1 MSRSCRARRTTAALT
16 RRARRAFTLD
26 PPAAAAEAVPAV
38 VAYPPPPEA
47 AGADAVAALPA
58 DAYPPPPVV
67 AAGGAALPSRL
78 DLGDAE
84 LATVLSFEYAA
95 SGGLLVAAKRADFAL
110 WVDLLAAAHPVAAC
124 RAGAGALA
132 AALPEAWPAGK
143 DAPARLARFRPCGVG
158 RPRPAWGACAGS
170 APGLRGYSCGLWT
183 LIHALAARA
192 EPLHGGGLWLGGVRA
207 FVGSFFTCT
216 DCSKHFMA
224 RTAAADVAALRG
236 GRGAPARLAALTA
249 WRVHNE
255 VNARLAGEEAANG
268 GGDPAAPKQ
277 PWPPAAL
284 CADCACVAPAGCERT
299 WPGAPGGALW
309 DEAAVERFLASYYGP
324 IAGEDDDDAADPFG
338 LGRGASSGAK
348 SGAKTTRGG
357 AKTTTAGGKR
367 SGRALDAQDEE
378 AETLVMHA
386 APGGL
391 RPLTFIALCAAAP
404 VGAYLAYVVA
414 SARAQAG
421 LHPGPRLPG
430 GARLPGG
437 VKPSRPMLLRLL
449 RRVWKLLTRRSRGG
463 AVSGRS
469 AKEVRCACAFWRSVG
484 MRVAGHTPAQPSLQ
498 VGMAP
503 PGAARGTHSKRGAIA
518 APRVRRQARRKHVAR
533 QPRGPHT
540 AHTSARLGC
549 SRAWFR
555 GACVCAAGCDA
566 LSLRRA
572 AQV

>member
-1 MSRSCRARRTTAALT
+1 M
-16 RRARRAFTLD
+16 
-26 PPAAAAEAVPAV
+26 PAVEAVPAV

-47 AGADAVAALPA
+47 AGADASAALPA

-67 AAGGAALPSRL
+67 AAGGAAAHARL

-84 LATVLSFEYAA
+84 LATVLSFEYATA
-95 SGGLLVAAKRADFAL
+95 GGLLVAAKRADFAL

-143 DAPARLARFRPCGVG
+143 DAPARLSRFRPCGVG

-192 EPLHGGGLWLGGVRA
+192 EPLHGGALWLGGVRA

-216 DCSKHFMA
+216 DCAKHFMA

-249 WRVHNE
+249 WRVHTE
-255 VNARLAGEEAANG
+255 VNARLAGEEAASG

-277 PWPPAAL
+277 PWPTTAL
-284 CADCACVAPAGCERT
+284 CADCACTAPAGCERT

-309 DEAAVERFLASYYGP
+309 DEAAVERFLASYSGP
-324 IAGEDDDDAADPFG
+324 IAGEEDDDAADPYG
-338 LGRGASSGAK
+338 LGRVSAARAGAK
-348 SGAKTTRGG
+348 AAR
-357 AKTTTAGGKR
+357 AGKR
-367 SGRALDAQDEE
+367 SGRALDAQDAE
-378 AETLVMHA
+378 AQTLVMHA

-414 SARAQAG
+414 SARAAAG
-421 LHPGPRLPG
+421 LHPGPRTQG

-437 VKPSRPMLLRLL
+437 GKPARPMLLRLI
-449 RRVWKLLTRRSRGG
+449 RRVWKLLTRPRSRGG
-463 AVSGRS
+463 AVAGRS
-469 AKEVRCACAFWRSVG
+469 AKEVRARCR
-484 MRVAGHTPAQPSLQ
+484 
-498 VGMAP
+498 AP
-503 PGAARGTHSKRGAIA
+503 PPPPRVWRGTLRLSRRSKW
-518 APRVRRQARRKHVAR
+518 
-533 QPRGPHT
+533 
-540 AHTSARLGC
+540 
-549 SRAWFR
+549 AW
-555 GACVCAAGCDA
+555 
-566 LSLRRA
+566 LRRA
-572 AQV
+572 PPATRRANAAQSPRRGFVGRRAVDTWRASLEARTQFAPPSARVGCRALRRRPRASGVVVTAASPRPVQV